1 MRINIIGDILG
12 TSGYCSHTRSLFNA
26 LYKIADVKL
35 STQLCQ
41 GWERMVNDAELNAIT
56 KQMDKPDVNLI
67 VTTPHNW
74 KLFLG
79 TGLNCAY
86 CVWEGSKVPRSFIDE
101 MLNPKIN
108 LILVPSEHTKQAIMN
123 TLIEYI
129 KNKEEGFCTDIDDK
143 IIIIPHGVDFSMFK
157 SKEKKHDKFTYV
169 INKGWR
175 GTSWDRGGV
184 QYLLKAFT
192 DEFSKED
199 NVELIV
205 KLNQAYINPQIL
217 QQAVGMLNLQKDKAP
232 IKFFLDNVAQDKL
245 QEFYNMGDIYVCPTR
260 SESFDLGSAEAMA
273 CGLPVI
279 VTGYG
284 GQIEHMNE
292 ETALLCDYKLEE
304 VKEDLMYQGIEWATI
319 DIYDLRKKMRWAYE
333 HQKEVVEMGV
343 KAESF
348 IKSFNWDKS
357 AELIVNSIKSIS
369 G

>member
-1 MRINIIGDILG
+1 
-12 TSGYCSHTRSLFNA
+12 
-26 LYKIADVKL
+26 
-35 STQLCQ
+35 
-41 GWERMVNDAELNAIT
+41 MVNDAELNAIT

-79 TGLNCAY
+79 TGLNVAY
-86 CVWEGSKVPRSFIDE
+86 CVWEGDKVPRSFIDE
-101 MLNPKIN
+101 MLNPKID
-108 LILVPSEHTKQAIMN
+108 LILVPSEHTKQAIEN
-123 TLIEYI
+123 TINEYEKEPIISFQGLDIE
-129 KNKEEGFCTDIDDK
+129 NKIQ
-143 IIIIPHGVDFSMFK
+143 IVPHGVDLSIFK
-157 SKEKKHDKFTYV
+157 PQEKKHDKFTF
-169 INKGWR
+169 ICNKGWR
-175 GTSWDRGGV
+175 GTYWDRGGV

-192 DEFSKED
+192 DEFSKND
-199 NVELIV
+199 NVELIL

-217 QQAVGMLNLQKDKAP
+217 QQAVGMLNLQSDRAN
-232 IKFFLDNVAQDKL
+232 IKFFLDNVTQNKL

-260 SESFDLGSAEAMA
+260 SEAFDLGSAEAMA

-279 VTGYG
+279 VTNYG

-292 ETALLCDYKLEE
+292 ETSLFCDYKLEE

-333 HQKEVVEMGV
+333 HQKEVKEMGL

-348 IKSFNWDKS
+348 ISSFTWDKS
-357 AELIVNSIKSIS
+357 AELIVKLISDIS